1 MKNYYNFTKANLKDT
16 NYNLP
21 TRQIFPFIKVVRFL
35 KVGQKT
41 TRLMLSFSFLQEK
54 VLRLRFC

>member
-21 TRQIFPFIKVVRFL
+21 TKIFPFIKVVRFL

-54 VLRLRFC
+54 VLRLRFS